1 MSTRVVGSSSPSHR
15 TISEVHLDGDALGG
29 EAFGVEVRLPCNW
42 WSAPRRDAVVV
53 ALFLGGVLGELLC
66 HGLGREASCSVVGS
80 QIAQEEDQFGGERL
94 VEDLDDVS
102 AVSAV
107 GVGTA
112 P

>member
-1 MSTRVVGSSSPSHR
+1 MAMHSAERPLGS
-15 TISEVHLDGDALGG
+15 E
-29 EAFGVEVRLPCNW
+29 FGCRATG

-66 HGLGREASCSVVGS
+66 HGLGREASRSVVGS
-80 QIAQEEDQFGGERL
+80 PIAQEEDQFGGERL
-94 VEDLDDVS
+94 VEDLDDAS
-102 AVSAV
+102 AVFAV

>member
-1 MSTRVVGSSSPSHR
+1 MAMHSAERPLGSK
-15 TISEVHLDGDALGG
+15 
-29 EAFGVEVRLPCNW
+29 FGWPCNW
-42 WSAPRRDAVVV
+42 VVRAAMRSVV

-94 VEDLDDVS
+94 VEDLDDAS
-102 AVSAV
+102 AVCAV